1 MGRTTTPI
9 EEYKRIRLLWAADI
23 VSPYAAA
30 VSAASLK
37 TVLGLSDSTWNQ
49 VWDWCEG
56 LCADI
61 ANFEND
67 PEKTE
72 RGERAKLAPTP
83 RDRSARYGGHV
94 LSFGSGVRL

>member
-1 MGRTTTPI
+1 MTSF
-9 EEYKRIRLLWAADI
+9 A
-23 VSPYAAA
+23 SPL
-30 VSAASLK
+30 AASSLAA
-37 TVLGLSDSTWNQ
+37 VLGLDSHGWEK
-49 VWDWCEG
+49 VWQWCED

-72 RGERAKLAPTP
+72 RGERAKLAPAP
-83 RDRSARYGGHV
+83 RDRSARYGRHV